1 MREGRRKEGGED
13 RWREGR
19 KEEKEVKKNNRKET
33 KRKYSLGRLKDNQGK
48 LYLSKECFLKI

>member
-1 MREGRRKEGGED
+1 MEGGKE
-13 RWREGR
+13 
-19 KEEKEVKKNNRKET
+19 EEKEVKKNNRKET